1 MCLSCAVILVQSP
14 LSVELKTEALELL
27 MNLQKKKKRQKS
39 AIEFIKHTGI
49 QSHPVLPEKG
59 LQRVEGLWSQ

>member
-39 AIEFIKHTGI
+39 AIEFIKHTAI
-49 QSHPVLPEKG
+49 
-59 LQRVEGLWSQ
+59 